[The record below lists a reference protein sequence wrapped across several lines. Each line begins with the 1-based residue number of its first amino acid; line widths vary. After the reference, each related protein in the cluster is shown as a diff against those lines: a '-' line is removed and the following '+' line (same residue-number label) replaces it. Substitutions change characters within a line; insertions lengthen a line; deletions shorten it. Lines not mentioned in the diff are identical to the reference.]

1 MSVAPDFEETA
12 QWIAKMAM
20 TKGWLDYARGRCKDL
35 EKDGSSLYTGL
46 GKRVKE
52 IIDSLNKE
60 AS

>member
-1 MSVAPDFEETA
+1 MNLTSNFEETA

-20 TKGWLDYARGRCKDL
+20 TKGWLDYARWRCKEL
-35 EKDGSSLYTGL
+35 EKDEFGLHAGL

-60 AS
+60 ST